1 MNLILNSKNA
11 VLVGIFSFLSPFAYA
26 DFTGKVIHISDGDTV
41 RVLDSSNTQHRIRLA
56 GIDAPESKQAFG
68 TKSKQA
74 LAAMIFSKDVYVKE
88 ISQDRYG
95 RTVGQIYLN
104 NVDINKEM
112 VKGGW
117 AWAYR
122 EYLVD
127 KSYVSAE
134 QAVKQKKLGLWA
146 DPNPI
151 YPSQFRRSAK

>member
-1 MNLILNSKNA
+1 MNLILKTKNA
-11 VLVGIFSFLSPFAYA
+11 VLLGIFCLSSPFAFA
-26 DFTGKVIHISDGDTV
+26 DFTGKVVHISDGDTV

-74 LAAMIFSKDVYVKE
+74 LAEMIFSKNVYIKE

-127 KSYVSAE
+127 KSYVPAE
-134 QAVKQKKLGLWA
+134 QAAKQKKLGLWA

-151 YPSQFRRSAK
+151 YPSQFRHAAK